1 MQALHE
7 RTDLPPRPRLC
18 PRRVKSILIAE
29 DDPDTAALIK
39 AMLEEHLSLDTTT
52 INNGALVLD
61 QIAARRPD
69 LLILDVSLP
78 GLNGVDVFDLVQ
90 ANPSFA
96 EVPVLFLTATP
107 DRARRAVGR
116 KGIRDVMRKP
126 FEGRAL
132 AEKVADLLGRAETV
146 A

>member
-1 MQALHE
+1 MK
-7 RTDLPPRPRLC
+7 R
-18 PRRVKSILIAE
+18 ILVAE

-39 AMLEEHLSLDTTT
+39 ALLEEHLSLETTT

-61 QIAARRPD
+61 EIAARRPD

-90 ANPSFA
+90 ANPSF
-96 EVPVLFLTATP
+96 VDLPVLFLTATP
-107 DRARRAVGR
+107 DRARQAVGR
-116 KGIRDVMRKP
+116 GGVRDVMRKP

-132 AEKVADLLGRAETV
+132 AGKVADLLGLPEKV

>member
-1 MQALHE
+1 M
-7 RTDLPPRPRLC
+7 
-18 PRRVKSILIAE
+18 KSILIAE

-39 AMLEEHLSLDTTT
+39 AMLDEHLSIETTT

-90 ANPSFA
+90 ANPSFVD
-96 EVPVLFLTATP
+96 VPVLFLTATP

>member
-1 MQALHE
+1 
-7 RTDLPPRPRLC
+7 
-18 PRRVKSILIAE
+18 VKSILIAE

-39 AMLEEHLSLDTTT
+39 AMLDEHLSIETTT

-90 ANPSFA
+90 ANPSFVD
-96 EVPVLFLTATP
+96 VPVLFLTATP

>member
-1 MQALHE
+1 
-7 RTDLPPRPRLC
+7 
-18 PRRVKSILIAE
+18 VKSILIAE

-39 AMLEEHLSLDTTT
+39 AMLEEHLSLDITT

-69 LLILDVSLP
+69 LLILDVGLP

-132 AEKVADLLGRAETV
+132 AEKVADLLGRAEKV